1 MNQYLLIAI
10 LLPFIGLGY
19 GCKKDNP
26 EPPSVNPK
34 YDFRL
39 DGNLDIIAKDGKV
52 KASIDIE
59 IVAKEE
65 EVIRGLKYRD
75 TMAANQGMLFIF
87 SSPYYYDFWMQDT
100 YLPLDMLFI
109 NTDETIFQIHENA
122 QPFSEERIS
131 PTQPNSYVLELNAG
145 IAQKLN
151 IETGDKISWQK
162 SQ

>member
-1 MNQYLLIAI
+1 
-10 LLPFIGLGY
+10 
-19 GCKKDNP
+19 
-26 EPPSVNPK
+26 
-34 YDFRL
+34 
-39 DGNLDIIAKDGKV
+39 
-52 KASIDIE
+52 
-59 IVAKEE
+59 
-65 EVIRGLKYRD
+65 
-75 TMAANQGMLFIF
+75 
-87 SSPYYYDFWMQDT
+87 MQDT